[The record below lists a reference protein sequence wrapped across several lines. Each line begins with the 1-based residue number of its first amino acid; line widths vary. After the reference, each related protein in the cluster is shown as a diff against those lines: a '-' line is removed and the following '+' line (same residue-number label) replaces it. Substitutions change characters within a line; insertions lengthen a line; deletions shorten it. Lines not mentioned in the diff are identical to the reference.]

1 MLIVGNK
8 SDKGTPVRQDF
19 SLQPEAFCARYK
31 VKLKDISVIFYTR
44 TLWNLKSMRQTIL
57 LIDITFLYRYHP
69 HNFIRPLEVN
79 SNEISL

>member
-31 VKLKDISVIFYTR
+31 VKLKDISVIFYT
-44 TLWNLKSMRQTIL
+44 
-57 LIDITFLYRYHP
+57 LYKKHASN
-69 HNFIRPLEVN
+69 NFAN
-79 SNEISL
+79 

>member
-31 VKLKDISVIFYTR
+31 VKLKDISVIFYT
-44 TLWNLKSMRQTIL
+44 LKSMRQTIL
-57 LIDITFLYRYHP
+57 LIDITFLYRYHL